1 MLWKKTHSREKE
13 IRRVGGECAV
23 LDKVV
28 RLDVTAKEMSKPS
41 RKR

>member
-13 IRRVGGECAV
+13 IGGECAV

-28 RLDVTAKEMSKPS
+28 RLDVTAKEMSKPR